1 MMKSVNVQ
9 NPDIDEVVSQSK
21 RAVETIIPI
30 VAGEQ
35 QKDLHQLQ
43 KEHPSRPHKCHH
55 SRYID
60 WPRFFR
66 RFTHF
71 DLSIILYFS
80 VQFTKYFPNS
90 LGHREF
96 VV

>member
-1 MMKSVNVQ
+1 MIVMEVC
-9 NPDIDEVVSQSK
+9 PCPETDEVVSRSK

-43 KEHPSRPHKCHH
+43 KEHPSRPHKCNH

-60 WPRFFR
+60 
-66 RFTHF
+66 
-71 DLSIILYFS
+71 
-80 VQFTKYFPNS
+80 
-90 LGHREF
+90 
-96 VV
+96 